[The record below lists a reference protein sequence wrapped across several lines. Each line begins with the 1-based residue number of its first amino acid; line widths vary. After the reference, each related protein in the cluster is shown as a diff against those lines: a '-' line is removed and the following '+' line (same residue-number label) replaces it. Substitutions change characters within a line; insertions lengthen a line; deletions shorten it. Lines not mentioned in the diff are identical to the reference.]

1 MNCPIDDVLIRQLS
15 RFSDERGWLMELFRN
30 DEITPII
37 GYLGSSNLTLAG
49 LSRQGELNIDV
60 LEQDAAQKLVDII
73 KEHGGLK
80 KTNIKIIPYYYLPS
94 ADGLRIVW
102 IVKDEV
108 TVSELIDGRLTIEKV
123 WYPPIE
129 GFKIYRV
136 FSSGIAVYNHKAL
149 EVYWF
154 PES

>member
-1 MNCPIDDVLIRQLS
+1 MVLYEIGEEIRPIFQQSGKIRIARRKFANYQLKEVLIKIDKLYQV
-15 RFSDERGWLMELFRN
+15 FNMEN
-30 DEITPII
+30 KT
-37 GYLGSSNLTLAG
+37 
-49 LSRQGELNIDV
+49 
-60 LEQDAAQKLVDII
+60 
-73 KEHGGLK
+73 LK